1 MEIVAFLATLVLLG
15 FVARDAMGRAVKL
28 RRDRRRAKY
37 RNVPLPRLVIPTFP
51 GADILPAGVN
61 RDSSVMVADSVA
73 DTVAEAV
80 AQTPPLTAPAPLM
93 DNSTPERKSPPPPKP
108 PRKRRRSPDG
118 PGVERERELERW
130 MEPSARQ
137 ARAGTVL
144 PDATTASRQPRNE
157 DVQVLPGRL
166 QVLSGDGAG
175 NDLRLFSRVGEK
187 PRIVVGRDAGPA
199 HRYITLR
206 SPTVSRRHARIEFI
220 DGQWTITNL
229 SHTNPVLVNDRAL
242 TDPSAARTLAN
253 GDRIELG
260 EVALRFLAS

>member
-1 MEIVAFLATLVLLG
+1 MEIVAFLATLVLFG
-15 FVARDAMGRAVKL
+15 FVARGAMGRVVKL
-28 RRDRRRAKY
+28 RRDRRRANY

-51 GADILPAGVN
+51 GADILPAGLN
-61 RDSSVMVADSVA
+61 RDASVMVA
-73 DTVAEAV
+73 EAV
-80 AQTPPLTAPAPLM
+80 TPKAPEQPV
-93 DNSTPERKSPPPPKP
+93 DNSTPERDGPPSKP
-108 PRKRRRSPDG
+108 TRKRRRSPDR
-118 PGVERERELERW
+118 PNVERERELERW

-137 ARAGTVL
+137 ARAGAVL
-144 PDATTASRQPRNE
+144 PDATTVFRRPRNE

-206 SPTVSRRHARIEFI
+206 SPTVSRRHARMEFI

-229 SHTNPVLVNDRAL
+229 SQTNPVLVNDRAL
-242 TDPSAARTLAN
+242 TEPSAVRTLAN